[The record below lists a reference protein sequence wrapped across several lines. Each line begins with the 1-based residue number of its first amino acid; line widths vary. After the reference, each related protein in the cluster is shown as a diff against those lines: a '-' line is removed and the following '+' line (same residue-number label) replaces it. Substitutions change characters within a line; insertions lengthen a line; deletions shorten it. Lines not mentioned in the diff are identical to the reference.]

1 MAKIVFIGT
10 SYPYRGGLA
19 AFNERFATEIQSG
32 GNTVRI
38 ETFTLQYP
46 GIFFPGKTQYSDGP
60 VPDNLEIIRSVNS
73 ICPPNWIRVA
83 RRIKKEKPDLVIFK
97 YWMPFM
103 APCFGSLAKLIKK
116 NNHTRVITILD
127 NIIPHESR
135 PGDRL
140 LTGYF
145 LKQVDGFIAMSKSVL
160 ADIDIF
166 DTDKPRLLSP
176 HPIFDNFGDSIS
188 REEALGKLGLD
199 ITYRYILFFGLV
211 REYKGLDIMI
221 NAYANREL
229 RDMNTRLL
237 VAGEFYTPREPYDEL
252 IRKHGLED
260 EIIISPHFVPDQEVA
275 YWFCAADIIA
285 QPYKSAT
292 QSGVTQIGYHFNKP
306 MLVTNVGGL
315 SEIIPHGRGGYVVKP
330 DPREVSEALCDFFR
344 NKRYEDFS
352 RGIKSEKI
360 KYSWETM
367 AKNLYLLLD
376 QIKSR

>member
-1 MAKIVFIGT
+1 MASIVFIGT
-10 SYPYRGGLA
+10 SHPYRGGLA
-19 AFNERFATEIQSG
+19 AFNERFAMELQSG
-32 GNTVRI
+32 GASVRI

-46 GIFFPGKTQYSDGP
+46 GILFPGKTQYSVGP
-60 VPDNLEIIRSVNS
+60 APANLEIKRSVNS
-73 ICPPNWIRVA
+73 IFPLNWIKVA
-83 RRIKKEKPDLVIFK
+83 RRIRKEKPDLVIFK

-103 APCFGSLAKLIKK
+103 APCFGTLAKLIKK
-116 NNHTRVITILD
+116 NNHTSVITILD

-145 LKQVDGFIAMSKSVL
+145 VKPVDGFIAMSKSVL
-160 ADIDIF
+160 AEIDIF
-166 DTDKPRLLSP
+166 DTDKPRLFSP
-176 HPIFDNFGDSIS
+176 HPIFDNFGESIG
-188 REEALGKLGLD
+188 REEALSKLGLD
-199 ITYRYILFFGLV
+199 TRYRYILFFGLV
-211 REYKGLDIMI
+211 RDYKGLDIMI
-221 NAYANREL
+221 NAYANRKL

-237 VAGEFYTPREPYDEL
+237 VVGEFYTPRGPYDEL

-260 EIIISPHFVPDQEVA
+260 EIIIYPHFVPDHEVA
-275 YWFCAADIIA
+275 NWFCASDIIA

-306 MLVTNVGGL
+306 MLVTDVGGL

-330 DPREVSEALCDFFR
+330 DPVEVSEALCDFFR

-352 RGIKSEKI
+352 SCIKSEKI